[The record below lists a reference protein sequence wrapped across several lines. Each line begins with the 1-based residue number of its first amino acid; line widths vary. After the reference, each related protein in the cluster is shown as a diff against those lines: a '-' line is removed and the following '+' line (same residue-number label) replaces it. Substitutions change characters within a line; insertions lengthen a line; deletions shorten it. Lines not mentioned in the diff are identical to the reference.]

1 MAGLG
6 AGVSAPWGFSPYMS
20 NNGPVNYATIE
31 RKISSSYA
39 TAIFYGDAVVPVTST
54 ATGYIS
60 QATAGSVA
68 LAGIFLG
75 CRYYSTSQK
84 KWIWNNYW
92 PGSDATG
99 DVTAFV
105 CNDPTAEFLV
115 QAGATNLGFS
125 VIGQNAQLAVSS
137 GNTTTGISGMY
148 LSTTG
153 TTSTYPFIIVAVPGT
168 ESPASQTVPDPTQP
182 YNQVVVAFQFEQFL
196 TGKTGIS

>member
-6 AGVSAPWGFSPYMS
+6 AGTNSPFGFSVYQS
-20 NNGPVNYATIE
+20 DNGPVNFAQIE
-31 RKISSSYA
+31 RKISSSYT
-39 TAIFYGDAVVPVTST
+39 TAIFYGDAVVPIIST
-54 ATGYIS
+54 ATGYIG
-60 QATAGSVA
+60 QATVGTTSLV
-68 LAGIFLG
+68 GVFLG

-105 CNDPTAEFLV
+105 CNDPTAQFLC
-115 QAGATNLGFS
+115 QAGSTNLGFS
-125 VIGQNAQLAVSS
+125 VIGQNAQLAVGT

-148 LSTTG
+148 ISTTG

-182 YNQVVVAFQFEQFL
+182 YNWVVVGFQHQQFL
-196 TGKTGIS
+196 TGQTGIS

>member
-1 MAGLG
+1 MSGLG

-31 RKISSSYA
+31 RKISSGYT
-39 TAIFYGDAVVPVTST
+39 TAIFYGDAVVPVTSS
-54 ATGYIS
+54 ATGYLA

-75 CRYYSTSQK
+75 CRYYSVAGRAWK
-84 KWIWNNYW
+84 WNNYW
-92 PGSDATG
+92 PGSDAAG

-125 VIGQNAQLAVSS
+125 VIGQNAQLAVSA

-168 ESPASQTVPDPTQP
+168 ETPASQTVPDPTQP
-182 YNQVVVAFQFEQFL
+182 YNQVVVGFQNEQFV